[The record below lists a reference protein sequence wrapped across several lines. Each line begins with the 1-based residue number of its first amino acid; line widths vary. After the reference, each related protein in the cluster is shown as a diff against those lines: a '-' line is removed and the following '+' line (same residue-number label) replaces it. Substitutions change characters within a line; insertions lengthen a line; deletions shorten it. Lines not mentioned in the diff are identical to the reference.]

1 MAAVESVI
9 MEVADDGYDEAE
21 ADEEEDAEVETGD
34 PCEDDDEAE

>member
-1 MAAVESVI
+1 

-21 ADEEEDAEVETGD
+21 ADDDEEDAEVETGD